1 MKARGFQNLDVQ
13 FRRVEPDLDMGV
25 VMEVEFRPPEGAAR
39 AWVWLTENDHLA
51 LGVDKVGE
59 LARLAGLSSQ
69 SLAFAAGHQPTLAI
83 TQPDDLLGELDD
95 VSKGIH
101 FLVGRSLFPRAKA
114 LALNPISG
122 ARYAWDDMGKVFFL
136 PLSAKTIRRSAW
148 T

>member
-1 MKARGFQNLDVQ
+1 MDIQ
-13 FRRVEPDLDMGV
+13 FRRVEPDLDMGI

-39 AWVWLTENDHLA
+39 AWVWLTENGRLA

-69 SLAFAAGHQPTLAI
+69 SPVFAAGHEPTLAF
-83 TQPDDLLGELDD
+83 TQTDELLGELDD
-95 VSKGIH
+95 VSRGIH
-101 FLVGRSLFPRAKA
+101 FLVGGALCPRGKA

-136 PLSAKTIRRSAW
+136 PRSAKTIRRCAW